1 MADPITAEQ
10 VARAIE
16 AARSDEGG
24 ISDALGGWQWDKRA
38 PDYVRVAWGK
48 PSLPDFIAAL
58 TRWHAELV
66 AAETPRKAP
75 DDTAPERLRERREA
89 LGLSMAE
96 AATAVTALGFGE
108 WDETSIHYCESP
120 RALLTVRQLDL
131 DRYAAALSAE
141 EARRAKMAA
150 ERDAHAVPRLDWL
163 EPASPPAHEVVD
175 VPPEPWHARLVRLA
189 QVAQDTSKACAE
201 AEAAFKVADA
211 ERERTRLAR
220 AAARDACHAARKAL
234 TEATTAAAIVEAAQQ
249 PASVQPTRPEPR
261 YKVGDWV
268 RVQHHGTVY
277 QIGEVADPFG
287 LGTLY
292 FREKPGPG
300 CTGQSWAA
308 VALTPALDPA
318 LRETAR
324 KTIAWMRGGS
334 PLVGH
339 YERLPGYEV
348 WKADPDVI
356 AANGRWASQLEA
368 LLGEEVGHG

>member
-1 MADPITAEQ
+1 MTIDTRRVREVTYTI
-10 VARAIE
+10 
-16 AARSDEGG
+16 EGG
-24 ISDALGGWQWDKRA
+24 PEPI
-38 PDYVRVAWGK
+38 
-48 PSLPDFIAAL
+48 
-58 TRWHAELV
+58 
-66 AAETPRKAP
+66 
-75 DDTAPERLRERREA
+75 DDSIPERLRERREA
-89 LGLSMAE
+89 LGLSVTQ
-96 AATAVTALGFGE
+96 AATAVTALGYGE

-211 ERERTRLAR
+211 ERERTRLVR
-220 AAARDACHAARKAL
+220 AAAREACHAARKAL
-234 TEATTAAAIVEAAQQ
+234 TAATTARAIIDAQQ

-268 RVQHHGTVY
+268 RVITSGSEVY
-277 QIGEVADPFG
+277 DGEVIA
-287 LGTLY
+287 
-292 FREKPGPG
+292 
-300 CTGQSWAA
+300 
-308 VALTPALDPA
+308 PAIDPA

-324 KTIAWMRGGS
+324 TAARMLLCGKWPMHLPRVRELPGFDAWNIG
-334 PLVGH
+334 PLKSSEWAAQL
-339 YERLPGYEV
+339 ERL
-348 WKADPDVI
+348 
-356 AANGRWASQLEA
+356 
-368 LLGEEVGHG
+368 LGDAP